1 MWHHP
6 ALMWESVCVDRSAP
20 MFTSRRP
27 VRPAAIVAALIL
39 CVLGTAL
46 LWVAPTAGALVAGV
60 GIGLACAAMWPAFTS
75 AASGVDAVERDAQ
88 DPAASGSGTGT
99 GSVDAALVAVLAA
112 AVDAKLDASGR
123 RLERRRTYAR
133 QLASALAL
141 PAEEVA
147 AIDTAALLLDVGLLA
162 VPDHILSKP
171 GPLSVDEFHRVHA
184 HPRVS
189 ADLLNEVPFA
199 GPVRELVLAHH
210 ERWDGKG
217 YPEGLAGE
225 AIPRGARVLAV
236 VDCYDAL
243 VSKRPYRDR
252 LPQDAAIAVL
262 REEAGRALDP
272 ELVETFIGLLPA
284 SSAADDV
291 VPGVRCFE
299 SIESA
304 RREDVALL
312 EISLAMSAGLGV
324 QGTAQMLAR
333 KLTRVLTYSSSA
345 LYTYDE
351 ANHVFRCAHAE
362 GVDAD
367 LLSAVRVSATTGTFG
382 EAVAERRAVANGN
395 PQAYLEQH
403 RTGGPKTLLRSSIVC
418 PLHDSDGQVVGALA
432 VYHVT
437 PANYTQDDCRM
448 LEIVAR
454 QAGPVVSHSLQ
465 LARAQED
472 ALTDPLTELPNT
484 RFLWMHLTQELARAA
499 RQASNLAL
507 LLLDVD
513 DFKSINDTEGHPVGD
528 LALRELSALLRTS
541 VRPYD
546 VCARYGGD
554 EFVIMMP
561 ECGGDEAH
569 ERVDELHARI
579 RAMRVTLPDGRQM
592 AMSVSIGA
600 AIFPRDG
607 DSSEALLMAADSR
620 MYQRKTQAGAR
631 ALRSHA
637 ATGSV
642 ELLDDA
648 PLNPR

>member
-1 MWHHP
+1 M
-6 ALMWESVCVDRSAP
+6 LS
-20 MFTSRRP
+20 SRRSFRP
-27 VRPAAIVAALIL
+27 VALVLALIL
-39 CVLGTAL
+39 CVVGAAL
-46 LWVAPTAGALVAGV
+46 LSVAPTAGALVAGIGV
-60 GIGLACAAMWPAFTS
+60 GVACAALWSALTS
-75 AASGVDAVERDAQ
+75 AAPPPEAVLQRAQAPAGAARD
-88 DPAASGSGTGT
+88 DNGPATS
-99 GSVDAALVAVLAA
+99 SVDAALVAVLAA

-133 QLASALAL
+133 QLADALAL

-162 VPDHILSKP
+162 VPDHILTKP

-189 ADLLNEVPFA
+189 ADLLNDVPFA

-217 YPEGLAGE
+217 YPQGLAGE
-225 AIPRGARVLAV
+225 DIPRGARVLAV

-252 LPQDAAIAVL
+252 LTQDAAIAVL

-272 ELVETFIGLLPA
+272 ALVETFIGLLPKA
-284 SSAADDV
+284 PSAADAALV
-291 VPGVRCFE
+291 AGARSFE

-324 QGTAQMLAR
+324 QGTGQMLAR
-333 KLTRVLTYSSSA
+333 KLTRVLNYSSSA

-367 LLSAVRVSATTGTFG
+367 LLSAVRVSATTGRFG

-395 PQAYLEQH
+395 PQVYLEQH

-418 PLHDSDGQVVGALA
+418 PLHDSAGQVVGALA

-437 PANYTQDDCRM
+437 PGCYTQDDCRM

-465 LARAQED
+465 LARAQAD

-561 ECGGDEAH
+561 ECGGDEAR
-569 ERVDELHARI
+569 ERVDELQARI
-579 RAMRVTLPDGRQM
+579 SAMRVTLPDGREM
-592 AMSVSIGA
+592 GMSVSIGA

-631 ALRSHA
+631 AVRSRA
-637 ATGSV
+637 ATASV
-642 ELLDDA
+642 ELLDE
-648 PLNPR
+648 